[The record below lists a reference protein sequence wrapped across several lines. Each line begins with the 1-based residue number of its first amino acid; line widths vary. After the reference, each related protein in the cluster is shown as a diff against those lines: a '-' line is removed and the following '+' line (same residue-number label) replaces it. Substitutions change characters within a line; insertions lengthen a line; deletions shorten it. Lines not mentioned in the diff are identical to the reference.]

1 MKKLVLALTL
11 VLPFEPAAIMAQS
24 AWTLQEC
31 ITEALKNNPEVIQ
44 AGINREQTLNNFEQS
59 KWNQWPD
66 LSLNSGQF
74 LQNGRSID
82 RFTNTFT
89 QTRIFSN
96 NVGLQSSAMLFAG
109 GQMRHTT
116 QQLRY
121 TYLASTEDEK
131 VVNNNI
137 SLRVANLY
145 LQALQAK
152 ELLQAAVEN
161 KNNIAAQLER
171 SQKLFQAGALAE
183 SQVLTLQAQ
192 LSAEQVNVVQASNQV
207 EQALTGLRT
216 LLLLPFGI
224 DFDVIAPNLPV
235 GRERPEDYQPDSIFQ
250 VAQQNR
256 PEIASARHKV
266 RSAEYS
272 LKGAYS
278 GRYPTLNA
286 GFNLNTLYSQN
297 AKRITSTTITGTR
310 PIGFVTG
317 TNEIVETVDFNY
329 TLQTIPFNQ
338 QFRDNLGQS
347 AGLQLSWSI
356 FGRRATDS
364 RIQQAKLSLQAA
376 QLQESAVRYQ
386 LYSEIVT
393 AYTGFKQAYLR
404 YTANADALEFQNMN
418 LSNVAQRYAAG
429 QSNSVELQIAQSS
442 RFTASSNL
450 IQSKYERIFRRM
462 ILDFYSGTP
471 IQLNY

>member
-1 MKKLVLALTL
+1 MKKQLLALITF
-11 VLPFEPAAIMAQS
+11 LPLTGIALKAQS

-31 ITEALKNNPEVIQ
+31 ITHALQHNPEVVQ
-44 AGINREQTLNNFEQS
+44 AGITREQTLNNFQQS

-96 NVGLQSSAMLFAG
+96 NVGLQSNALLYAG
-109 GQMRHTT
+109 GQLRHNV

-161 KNNIAAQLER
+161 KNSIAAQLDR
-171 SQKLFQAGALAE
+171 AQKLLQAGAVAE

-192 LSAEQVNVVQASNQV
+192 LSAEQVNLVVATNQV

-216 LLLLPFGI
+216 LLLLPFGV

-235 GRERPEDYQPDSIFQ
+235 GKEKPEDYQPDSIFQ
-250 VAQQNR
+250 IAQQNR
-256 PEIASARHKV
+256 PEVASAHNKV
-266 RSAEYS
+266 LSAEFG

-297 AKRITSTTITGTR
+297 AKRITGTTISGTR

-317 TNEIVETVDFNY
+317 TNEIVETVDFAY
-329 TLQTIPFNQ
+329 TLQTIPFNK

-347 AGLQLSWSI
+347 AGLQISWSI
-356 FGRRATDS
+356 FGKRNVDT
-364 RIQQAKLSLQAA
+364 RIQQAKLSLQSA
-376 QLQESAVRYQ
+376 QLQETAVRYQ
-386 LYSEIVT
+386 LYSEIIT
-393 AYTGFKQAYLR
+393 AYTGFRQAYLR
-404 YTANADALEFQNMN
+404 YAANADALEFQNLN
-418 LSNVAQRYAAG
+418 LNNVERRFASG
-429 QSNSVELQIAQSS
+429 QANSTELQVARSS
-442 RFTASSNL
+442 RFNAASNL